1 MAAFTSFGTTLKVGA
16 TAGTPPAYTL
26 PSASVGEI
34 LSLNLD
40 GLKLNTIDVSNLGNQ
55 FRTYAAGLIDSGT
68 VSLEVNLDPDDAQ
81 QVTVLGQL
89 DVTAATTRPV
99 LKSWLITFGN
109 GLTSG
114 GATNPGCTFSFIGFV
129 TDFSVKGA
137 IDSAV
142 TASISIKIS
151 GSVTFTDQD

>member
-1 MAAFTSFGTTLKVGA
+1 MAAFTSFGTTLKVGPLA
-16 TAGTPPAYTL
+16 SGAYTA
-26 PSASVGEI
+26 PSAAVGEI

-40 GLKLNTIDVSNLGNQ
+40 GIKLNTIDVSNLGNQ

-68 VSLEVNLDPDDAQ
+68 VSLEINLDPDDAQ
-81 QVTVLGQL
+81 QLVVVQQL

-109 GLTSG
+109 GLSAS

-129 TDFSVKGA
+129 TDYSVKGA
-137 IDSAV
+137 MDSAV

>member
-16 TAGTPPAYTL
+16 TQSTPPAYL
-26 PSASVGEI
+26 APSNAVGEI

-40 GLKLNTIDVSNLGNQ
+40 GIKLNTIDVSNLGSQ

-68 VSLEVNLDPDDAQ
+68 VSLEVNVDPDDAQ

-89 DVTAATTRPV
+89 DVTAATTRPA

-109 GLTSG
+109 GVGGSNP
-114 GATNPGCTFSFIGFV
+114 GATFAFIGFV
-129 TDFSVKGA
+129 TDYSVKGA

-151 GSVTFTDQD
+151 GSITFTDQD

>member
-16 TAGTPPAYTL
+16 LAGTPPAYNA
-26 PSASVGEI
+26 PSAVVGEI
-34 LSLNLD
+34 ISLNLD
-40 GLKLNTIDVSNLGNQ
+40 GIKLNTIDVSNLGNQ

-89 DVTAATTRPV
+89 DNTAATTRPV
-99 LKSWLITFGN
+99 LKSWLITFG
-109 GLTSG
+109 S
-114 GATNPGCTFSFIGFV
+114 AANPGATFSFIGFV

-137 IDSAV
+137 MDSAV
-142 TASISIKIS
+142 TASISVKIS
-151 GSVTFTDQD
+151 GSVTFTNVN

>member
-1 MAAFTSFGTTLKVGA
+1 MAAFTSFGTTLKVGVA
-16 TAGTPPAYTL
+16 TGGAYSA
-26 PSASVGEI
+26 PSAAVGEI

-40 GLKLNTIDVSNLGNQ
+40 GIKLNTIDVSNLGNQ

-81 QVTVLGQL
+81 QLSVVQQL

-99 LKSWLITFGN
+99 VKSWLITFGN
-109 GLTSG
+109 GVG
-114 GATNPGCTFSFIGFV
+114 GSNPGATFSFVGFV
-129 TDFSVKGA
+129 TDYSVKGA

>member
-16 TAGTPPAYTL
+16 LASGAYTA
-26 PSASVGEI
+26 PSTAVGEI

-40 GLKLNTIDVSNLGNQ
+40 GIKLNTIDVSNLGNQ

-68 VSLEVNLDPDDAQ
+68 VSLEINLDPDDAQ
-81 QVTVLGQL
+81 QLTVVQQL
-89 DVTAATTRPV
+89 DNTAATTRPA

-109 GLTSG
+109 GTTAS

-129 TDFSVKGA
+129 TDFSAKGSM
-137 IDSAV
+137 DSAV

>member
-1 MAAFTSFGTTLKVGA
+1 MAAFTSFGTTLKVGPLA
-16 TAGTPPAYTL
+16 SGAYTA
-26 PSASVGEI
+26 PSAAVGEI

-40 GLKLNTIDVSNLGNQ
+40 GIKLNTIDVSNLGNQ

-81 QVTVLGQL
+81 QLTVLGQL
-89 DVTAATTRPV
+89 DVTAATTRPA

-109 GLTSG
+109 GVGGSNP
-114 GATNPGCTFSFIGFV
+114 GATFAFIGFV
-129 TDFSVKGA
+129 TDYSVKGS

-151 GSVTFTDQD
+151 GSITFTDQD

>member
-1 MAAFTSFGTTLKVGA
+1 MAAFTSFGSTLKVGA

-89 DVTAATTRPV
+89 DVTAATTRPA
-99 LKSWLITFGN
+99 LKSWLITFGTTGN
-109 GLTSG
+109 A
-114 GATNPGCTFSFIGFV
+114 GATFAFIGFV

-137 IDSAV
+137 MDSAV

-151 GSVTFTDQD
+151 GSVTFTDVD

>member
-1 MAAFTSFGTTLKVGA
+1 MAAFTSFGTTLKVGVA
-16 TAGTPPAYTL
+16 TGGAYSA
-26 PSASVGEI
+26 PSAAVGEI

-40 GLKLNTIDVSNLGNQ
+40 GIKLNTIDVSNLGNQ

-81 QVTVLGQL
+81 QLSVVQQL
-89 DVTAATTRPV
+89 DVTAATTRPA

-109 GLTSG
+109 GAG
-114 GATNPGCTFSFIGFV
+114 GSNPGATFSFVGFV
-129 TDFSVKGA
+129 TDYSVKGA
-137 IDSAV
+137 MDSAV

>member
-1 MAAFTSFGTTLKVGA
+1 MAAFTSFGTTLKVGPIA
-16 TAGTPPAYTL
+16 SGVYST
-26 PSASVGEI
+26 PSAAVGEI

-81 QVTVLGQL
+81 QVTVLNQL

-99 LKSWLITFGN
+99 LKSWLITFGTTGN
-109 GLTSG
+109 P
-114 GATNPGCTFSFIGFV
+114 GATFAFIGFV

-137 IDSAV
+137 MDSAV

-151 GSVTFTDQD
+151 GSVAFTDVD

>member
-16 TAGTPPAYTL
+16 TTSGAYTA
-26 PSASVGEI
+26 PGAGSTVGEI

-99 LKSWLITFGN
+99 LKSWLITFGTTGN
-109 GLTSG
+109 L
-114 GATNPGCTFSFIGFV
+114 GATFAFIGFV

-137 IDSAV
+137 MDSAV

-151 GSVTFTDQD
+151 GSVTFTDVD

>member
-1 MAAFTSFGTTLKVGA
+1 MAAFTSFGTTLKVGPLA
-16 TAGTPPAYTL
+16 SGAYTA
-26 PSASVGEI
+26 PSAAVGEI
-34 LSLNLD
+34 LSRNLD
-40 GLKLNTIDVSNLGNQ
+40 GIKLNTIDVSNLGNQ

-89 DVTAATTRPV
+89 DVTAATTRPA

-109 GLTSG
+109 GVGGSNP
-114 GATNPGCTFSFIGFV
+114 GATFAFIGFV
-129 TDFSVKGA
+129 TDYSVKGS

-151 GSVTFTDQD
+151 GSITFTDQD

>member
-16 TAGTPPAYTL
+16 LAGTPPAYSL

-40 GLKLNTIDVSNLGNQ
+40 GIKLNTIDVSNLGSQ

-68 VSLEVNLDPDDAQ
+68 VSLEINLDPDDAQ
-81 QVTVLGQL
+81 QLAVVQQL
-89 DVTAATTRPV
+89 DNTAATTRPA

-109 GLTSG
+109 GTTAS
-114 GATNPGCTFSFIGFV
+114 GATNPGCTFSFVGFV
-129 TDFSVKGA
+129 TDYSVKGA
-137 IDSAV
+137 MDSAV

>member
-1 MAAFTSFGTTLKVGA
+1 MAAFTSFGTTLKVGPIA
-16 TAGTPPAYTL
+16 SGVYSA
-26 PSASVGEI
+26 PSAAVGEI

-99 LKSWLITFGN
+99 LKSWLITFGTTGN
-109 GLTSG
+109 A
-114 GATNPGCTFSFIGFV
+114 GATFAFIGFV

-137 IDSAV
+137 MDSAV

-151 GSVTFTDQD
+151 GSVAFTDVD

>member
-1 MAAFTSFGTTLKVGA
+1 MAAFTSFGTTLKVGPIA
-16 TAGTPPAYTL
+16 SGAYS
-26 PSASVGEI
+26 SASLATVGEI
-34 LSLNLD
+34 LSVNLD

-99 LKSWLITFGN
+99 LKSWLITFGTTGN
-109 GLTSG
+109 P
-114 GATNPGCTFSFIGFV
+114 GATFAFIGFV

-137 IDSAV
+137 MDSAV

-151 GSVTFTDQD
+151 GSVAFTDVD